1 MFLAFGDQGT
11 VGQTLWSQRR
21 MDEESNVINLRQWW
35 QDWMCH
41 SVLVVAAPS
50 PRLWYPRQTLQPW
63 LLPAQS
69 SQPCPAALQNKSNLH
84 LYSLVY
90 TALLTAKV
98 ESARFDK
105 RSKSALWS
113 VAEVAERQKG
123 ATTWPVVVLV
133 NPGLI
138 PDSGQLSFL
147 AATCKEFTCLFI

>member
-1 MFLAFGDQGT
+1 MRKILSNSIQFCCYCGHTLTHKQNVFGIWRSGNSWIYTMKSEKDGWGKQC
-11 VGQTLWSQRR
+11 
-21 MDEESNVINLRQWW
+21 INLRQLW

-41 SVLVVAAPS
+41 SVSVEAAPS
-50 PRLWYPRQTLQPW
+50 PRLWYPRQTLRPW

-98 ESARFDK
+98 ESTKFDT

-113 VAEVAERQKG
+113 VAEVAKSVK
-123 ATTWPVVVLV
+123 VVPL
-133 NPGLI
+133 
-138 PDSGQLSFL
+138 GQL
-147 AATCKEFTCLFI
+147 